1 MTSSASDAIECGP
14 ITGAAAMRSAAL
26 KTATMRGAHLGGGSL
41 RSVGAAEQISLRR
54 PKRIDSTLSHPSS
67 GQVSELRDRVSA
79 VNAGTAS
86 SSAVAA
92 HAGATHRLACRR
104 LGAAGDLGLFVALG
118 SYRLARGAIG
128 RPAWESVWSVNS

>member
-67 GQVSELRDRVSA
+67 GRKS
-79 VNAGTAS
+79 AS
-86 SSAVAA
+86 SAIVCQQSTRARQAA
-92 HAGATHRLACRR
+92 AQ
-104 LGAAGDLGLFVALG
+104 
-118 SYRLARGAIG
+118 
-128 RPAWESVWSVNS
+128 